1 MTKEAAL
8 VVDSVDVFHGYAQA
22 IHSLS
27 LTVEKGV
34 FATLLGP
41 NGAGK
46 STLLRSI
53 MGILPAKSGHISFE
67 GKEITKRS
75 PNQIAAGGIALVP
88 EGRKIFQDQT
98 VQENLLLGG
107 YLIRRDATLLAE
119 TLDLVYTLFP
129 ILADRRQQNGGT
141 LSGGEAQM
149 LAVARA
155 LMVRPR
161 MLLLDEP
168 SLGLAPQIVM
178 EIMEH
183 LKRLNETQGLSILL
197 VEQTAQLALQYSSH
211 AFLVSNGR
219 MIVDGK
225 SNEMKTHPEVTR
237 VYFGG

>member
-211 AFLVSNGR
+211 AVLVSNGR

-225 SNEMKTHPEVTR
+225 SDEMKTHPEVTR

>member
-225 SNEMKTHPEVTR
+225 SDEMKTHPEVTR